1 MDYKSRRDMNRIQA
15 SNQDRLGPALGGDS
29 NNVRGAGDNV
39 ISKRYAQDTANGAVR
54 KEFVI

>member
-1 MDYKSRRDMNRIQA
+1 MNRIQA